1 MFLHVKY
8 IKNDN
13 DLLCYSCLLIRYWTL
28 CGALFAGLFWIN
40 SSSFDFA
47 RREWVEKSSGHFLQ
61 RRELNQRTSCQH
73 GVCRRPASVWSDAVC
88 RCHVYL
94 ICTDSKRMFG
104 RTSINTFFFFF
115 NADFVLLLK
124 YFSSCMC
131 ATVRQEMQKEGLE
144 NSGSWEVFLNVIFTS
159 WTFNTKRCSGGENK
173 LTPHVVLI
181 CVDGDD
187 SLKKKK
193 TSRKCLWDFILPTF
207 ILVF

>member
-115 NADFVLLLK
+115 LMQTLYYCLNISVPVCVPLL
-124 YFSSCMC
+124 
-131 ATVRQEMQKEGLE
+131 
-144 NSGSWEVFLNVIFTS
+144 
-159 WTFNTKRCSGGENK
+159 
-173 LTPHVVLI
+173 
-181 CVDGDD
+181 D
-187 SLKKKK
+187 
-193 TSRKCLWDFILPTF
+193 RKCRRRGWKTVEAGKCF
-207 ILVF
+207 